1 VSLESARLERMR
13 AVLGARLGHEYA
25 DDKLDFLAQVLRQRA
40 ATAGETGVDQYL
52 DRISSC
58 PNGSPEL
65 GALAEELTV
74 TETFFLRSQD
84 HFRVLTEVV
93 VPEARRRGT
102 RRLRLLSAGCASGEE
117 PYSLAICLLESL
129 DDLPRWDVEILG
141 IDVNPAMLSKA
152 QRAVYGNW
160 SLRSTPDPIKA
171 RYFSQH
177 QREFVLDPTVR
188 RMVRFESR
196 NLADDV
202 PEFWNSLRCDAV
214 FCRNV
219 LMYFTP
225 ASMNRAVERLGAALL
240 PGGFLFL
247 GHAETLRGVSHGYHL
262 CHTHDTFY
270 YQKRHSTGAPFA
282 APAAEP
288 SPAIDALPQLL
299 EGSSSWVDVIDQ
311 SSARIHALANP
322 KAHSRSVGARA
333 GQPATREPSR
343 PADFGVVLELMRQER
358 FGDALTMLQAL
369 PAEQRDDADALLLF
383 AVLLTNNGAHA
394 DAERTCRRLLEA
406 DELHAG
412 AHYLMA
418 LCSEHAADR
427 ARAIDHDQT
436 AIYLDPSFAMP
447 HLHLGLLSKRGG
459 DATVA
464 RRELG
469 QAQILLAREE
479 ASRLVLFGGGFSRE
493 ALIGL
498 CRTELSHLDGGT

>member
-13 AVLGARLGHEYA
+13 AVLAARLGHEYA
-25 DDKLDFLAQVLRQRA
+25 DDKLDFVVQVLRQRA
-40 ATAGETGVDQYL
+40 ATAGDAGVDQYL

-74 TETFFLRSQD
+74 TETFFLRSSD

-93 VPEARRRGT
+93 VAEARRRGT

-117 PYSLAICLLESL
+117 PYSLAISLLESL
-129 DDLPRWDVEILG
+129 EDLQLWDVEILG

-152 QRAVYGNW
+152 RRAIYGNW

-171 RYFSQH
+171 RYFIEQ
-177 QREFVLDPTVR
+177 QRQFVLDPSVQ
-188 RMVRFESR
+188 RMVRFDQR
-196 NLADDV
+196 NLADDA
-202 PEFWNSLRCDAV
+202 PEFWDSLRCDAV

-219 LMYFTP
+219 LMYFNP
-225 ASMNRAVERLGAALL
+225 ASMSRAVERLGAALL

-247 GHAETLRGVSHGYHL
+247 GHAETLRGVSHAYHL

-270 YQKRHSTGAPFA
+270 YQKRDSTGDQRTP
-282 APAAEP
+282 PVAELP
-288 SPAIDALPQLL
+288 RVEGLPNALN
-299 EGSSSWVDVIDQ
+299 GSSSWVDVIDQ
-311 SSARIHALANP
+311 SSARIHALAAP
-322 KAHSRSVGARA
+322 RAQSRPASARER
-333 GQPATREPSR
+333 QSATRKASR
-343 PADFGVVLELMRQER
+343 AADFGVVLELMRQER
-358 FGDALTMLQAL
+358 FGDALTVLRAL

-383 AVLLTNNGAHA
+383 AVLLTNNGAHTE
-394 DAERTCRRLLEA
+394 AEQTCRRLLEA

-427 ARAIDHDQT
+427 ARAVDHDQT

-447 HLHLGLLSKRGG
+447 HLHLGLLNKRAG
-459 DATVA
+459 DAPIA

-469 QAQILLAREE
+469 QAQILLARED

-493 ALIGL
+493 ALIDL
-498 CRTELSHLDGGT
+498 CRTELSHLDHSS